1 MFHAPHPSSVE
12 HSMTSVPPLAPSASR
27 RFIAGLIRLGLV
39 AVAIVVVAT
48 YVKHHFVHQTHA
60 RVQTAA
66 PATEALGP
74 GDVRIYNAD
83 SSVDVVLQGD
93 RLMTGLS
100 PKTVAKV
107 RDEMDKPDARD
118 SVGSLGANISQ
129 LVKKTVAGAIGT
141 HVVYQ
146 VADIRDIHFD
156 AGQLRVEWVDGRHDQ
171 LFGSTRVDGEKAS
184 NTFRQD
190 EAQRLIDAFHARK
203 SAR

>member
-1 MFHAPHPSSVE
+1 
-12 HSMTSVPPLAPSASR
+12 MTSVPPLAPSGSR
-27 RFIAGLIRLGLV
+27 RLIAGLVRLGL
-39 AVAIVVVAT
+39 AVIAVVIVIT
-48 YVKHHFVHQTHA
+48 YVKHHWFHSTHTTH
-60 RVQTAA
+60 VQTTV

-107 RDEMDKPDARD
+107 RAEMDKPDAHD
-118 SVGSLGANISQ
+118 SAGSLGANISQ

-141 HVVYQ
+141 HVVYR
-146 VADIRDIHFD
+146 VADIRDIRFD
-156 AGQLRVEWVDGRHDQ
+156 DGQLRVEWVDGRHDE
-171 LFGSTRVDGEKAS
+171 LFGSARVDGERTS

-203 SAR
+203 SGR